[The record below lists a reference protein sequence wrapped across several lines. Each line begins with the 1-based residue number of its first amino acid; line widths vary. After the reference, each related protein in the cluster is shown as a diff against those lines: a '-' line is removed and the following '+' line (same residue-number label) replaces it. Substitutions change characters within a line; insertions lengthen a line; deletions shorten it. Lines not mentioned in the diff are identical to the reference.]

1 MTATRCPVVF
11 TRKSRIES
19 VLGCRRLYCC
29 DTSTDTSAIRA
40 PIRPAVTRFFFTTA
54 CTTRTQA
61 YTADTSKDASGNTA
75 GVRNAQY
82 VGQYTRHTL
91 SNTQRAIHEPRYACR
106 YMIRYTIRDTP
117 LRYTLNTHAI
127 HKRIRGPTCAITYRI
142 NTRVIRER
150 NTRLSTPSV
159 SSQIRFQYVTRNTRN
174 SISCI

>member
-1 MTATRCPVVF
+1 M
-11 TRKSRIES
+11 
-19 VLGCRRLYCC
+19 YCC
-29 DTSTDTSAIRA
+29 DTSTDTSTIRA
-40 PIRPAVTRFFFTTA
+40 PIRPAVWRA
-54 CTTRTQA
+54 SSSHGPAPSTQA
-61 YTADTSKDASGNTA
+61 YASDTSKDTSDDTA
-75 GVRNAQY
+75 GIRNAQY

-91 SNTQRAIHEPRYACR
+91 SNTQRAIHEPRYSCR

-127 HKRIRGPTCAITYRI
+127 HKRIHGPTCAITYRI

-174 SISCI
+174 SISCMSPVL